1 MATFE
6 EPKTMFKLSNSLFAY
21 LVKFFS
27 MSLIQKPINIASCRS
42 SILTYVRNFFMLI
55 KTFIIPILSFKN
67 HDLGFSFKIMSKQEV
82 VLNEA

>member
-1 MATFE
+1 
-6 EPKTMFKLSNSLFAY
+6 MFKLNKSLYAY
-21 LVKFFS
+21 LAKFFS
-27 MSLIQKPINIASCRS
+27 ISLIYKPVNIASCRS
-42 SILTYVRNFFMLI
+42 STLNYVRNFFMLI